1 MKDGGMI
8 YRSLA
13 ETPDDFGPC
22 AITIG
27 NFDGVH
33 GGHQQILRRVIALA
47 REESWKSAVLTFDPH
62 PAKLV
67 APASAP
73 RLLTTIEQRARMIL
87 ERGIDQIL
95 ILPFTPEVAALGP
108 EDFVREILVDK
119 LKARAVLV
127 GSNFHF
133 GKRAAG
139 DARALEELGERY
151 SFETGIIVP
160 VVWRKGIISSS
171 AVRRSIEAGDVS
183 AACRMLGRPYALRGV
198 VVTGDG
204 RGSKQTVPTLNLD
217 TQAEVLPKDGVYV
230 TRTRDV
236 IGEREWPSITN
247 VGVRPT
253 FNGHNRTIETYLLS
267 PLDGAAPHEIALEF
281 LHWVREE
288 RKFENA
294 EALKAQ
300 ILRDVNRA
308 QTYYR
313 RIDTRMRENREME
326 EAK

>member
-1 MKDGGMI
+1 MI
-8 YRSLA
+8 YRSLR

-27 NFDGVH
+27 NFDGAH
-33 GGHQQILRRVIALA
+33 LGHQRILHRVSALA
-47 REESWKSAVLTFDPH
+47 REEGWKSAALTFDPH

-73 RLLTTIEQRARMIL
+73 RLLTTLDERARMIL
-87 ERGIDQIL
+87 EQGIDEIL
-95 ILPFTPEVAALGP
+95 ILPFTPEIAALGP

-127 GSNFHF
+127 GANFHF

-139 DARALEELGERY
+139 DAGMLEELGERY
-151 SFETGIIVP
+151 SFETDIIVP
-160 VVWRKGIISSS
+160 VVWRKRVISSTEI
-171 AVRRSIEAGDVS
+171 RRAIEGGDIS
-183 AACRMLGRPYALRGV
+183 TACRMLGRPYALRGAV
-198 VVTGDG
+198 VPGEG

-217 TQAEVLPKDGVYV
+217 TRAEVLPKNGVYV
-230 TRTRDV
+230 TRTRER
-236 IGEREWPSITN
+236 GSAREWPSITN
-247 VGVRPT
+247 VGYRPT
-253 FNGHNRTIETYLLS
+253 FDGQTRTIETYLL
-267 PLDGAAPHEIALEF
+267 AALEGGAPEEISVEF
-281 LHWVREE
+281 LRRVRDE

-308 QTYYR
+308 QTYFR
-313 RIDTRMRENREME
+313 RRGQAVAPAR
-326 EAK
+326 

>member
-1 MKDGGMI
+1 MI

-27 NFDGVH
+27 NFDGAH
-33 GGHQQILRRVIALA
+33 LGHRRILHRVSALA
-47 REESWKSAVLTFDPH
+47 REEGWKSAALTFDPH

-73 RLLTTIEQRARMIL
+73 RLLTTLDERARMIL
-87 ERGIDQIL
+87 EQGIDEIL
-95 ILPFTPEVAALGP
+95 ILPFTPEIAALGP

-127 GSNFHF
+127 GANFHF

-139 DARALEELGERY
+139 DAGTLEELGERY
-151 SFETGIIVP
+151 SFETDIIVP
-160 VVWRKGIISSS
+160 VVWRKRVISSTEI
-171 AVRRSIEAGDVS
+171 RRAIEAGDIS
-183 AACRMLGRPYALRGV
+183 TACRMLGRPYALRGAV
-198 VVTGDG
+198 VPGEG
-204 RGSKQTVPTLNLD
+204 RGGKQTVPTLNLD
-217 TQAEVLPKDGVYV
+217 TKAELVPKTGVYV
-230 TRTRDV
+230 TRTLDTGGPRPR
-236 IGEREWPSITN
+236 IWPSITN
-247 VGVRPT
+247 VGYRPT
-253 FNGHNRTIETYLLS
+253 FDGQTRTIETYLLA
-267 PLDGAAPHEIALEF
+267 PLDGAPPQEISVEF
-281 LHWVREE
+281 LRRVRDE

-308 QTYYR
+308 QTYFR
-313 RIDTRMRENREME
+313 RRGQAVASAR
-326 EAK
+326 

>member
-1 MKDGGMI
+1 MI

-27 NFDGVH
+27 NFDGAH
-33 GGHQQILRRVIALA
+33 LGHQRILHRVSALA
-47 REESWKSAVLTFDPH
+47 REEGWKSAALTFDPH

-73 RLLTTIEQRARMIL
+73 RLLTTLDERARMIL
-87 ERGIDQIL
+87 EQGIDEIL
-95 ILPFTPEVAALGP
+95 ILPFTPEIAALGP

-127 GSNFHF
+127 GANFHF

-139 DARALEELGERY
+139 NAGTLEELGERY
-151 SFETGIIVP
+151 SFETDIIVP
-160 VVWRKGIISSS
+160 VVWRKRVISSTEI
-171 AVRRSIEAGDVS
+171 RRAIEAGDVS
-183 AACRMLGRPYALRGV
+183 TACRMLGRAYTLRGV
-198 VVTGDG
+198 VVPGDG

-217 TQAEVLPKDGVYV
+217 TRAEVLPKNGVYV
-230 TRTRDV
+230 TRTRER
-236 IGEREWPSITN
+236 GSAREWPSITN
-247 VGVRPT
+247 VGYRPT
-253 FNGHNRTIETYLLS
+253 FDGQTRTIETYLL
-267 PLDGAAPHEIALEF
+267 AALEGGAPEEISVGF
-281 LHWVREE
+281 LRRVRDE

-300 ILRDVNRA
+300 ILRDVSRA
-308 QTYYR
+308 QTYFR
-313 RIDTRMRENREME
+313 RRNQTVAPAR
-326 EAK
+326 

>member
-1 MKDGGMI
+1 MKDRGVI

-33 GGHQQILRRVIALA
+33 RGHRQILRRVAALA
-47 REESWKSAVLTFDPH
+47 RQEDWKSAVLTFHPH
-62 PAKLV
+62 PSKLV

-73 RLLTTIEQRARMIL
+73 RLLTTLEERAQIIL
-87 ERGIDQIL
+87 EQGIDEIL
-95 ILPFTPEVAALGP
+95 VLPFTPEIAALGP

-127 GSNFHF
+127 GANFHF

-139 DARALEELGERY
+139 DAGALEELGERY
-151 SFETGIIVP
+151 SFETDIIVP
-160 VVWRKGIISSS
+160 VVWRKRVISSS
-171 AVRRSIEAGDVS
+171 EIRRSIESGDVS
-183 AACRMLGRPYALRGV
+183 VACRMLGRPYALRGAV
-198 VVTGDG
+198 VAGEG

-217 TQAEVLPKDGVYV
+217 TEAEVVPKNGVYI
-230 TRTRDV
+230 TRTRGD
-236 IGEREWPSITN
+236 GREWPSITN
-247 VGVRPT
+247 IGFRPT
-253 FNGHNRTIETYLLS
+253 FDGHGRTIETYLLA
-267 PLDGAAPHEIALEF
+267 PLDGATPNQIAVEF
-281 LHWVREE
+281 LRRVRDE

-294 EALKAQ
+294 EALKEQ

-308 QTYYR
+308 QAYFR
-313 RIDTRMRENREME
+313 RLGQTAAAR
-326 EAK
+326 